1 MLWMLSSATSA
12 PATSAGVPTCTVPCG
27 KISQHAQLQRAHELT
42 GLAYNDGVEAG
53 GLPRGD
59 VARTVVEEH
68 LPWTHAQRSIESSH
82 DGRNRSEKCERK

>member
-1 MLWMLSSATSA
+1 MWKNQ
-12 PATSAGVPTCTVPCG
+12 PACSVAEGT
-27 KISQHAQLQRAHELT
+27 RAET

-68 LPWTHAQRSIESSH
+68 LPWTHAERSSRLTMTMAAAMNR
-82 DGRNRSEKCERK
+82 RNAKENQCFFFA